1 VQSSKKR
8 KKKLLN
14 KPGRGSLVHHVL
26 APRGLVEEDHL
37 DLQLPDRLDRRRED
51 HQKVDLVGHREAV
64 DHQDQ
69 RKAGPQV
76 HRRGGHPDR
85 RKEDHPDRRKEG
97 HPDLRKGDHPDHRRE
112 DHQKA
117 VLRDRRKEDHQKED
131 HPDQKREDRLVL
143 KEALRSD

>member
-14 KPGRGSLVHHVL
+14 KPGRGRLVHHVL

-69 RKAGPQV
+69 RKAGPQD

-85 RKEDHPDRRKEG
+85 RKEDHL
-97 HPDLRKGDHPDHRRE
+97 DLRKGDHPDHRRE
-112 DHQKA
+112 DHQKED
-117 VLRDRRKEDHQKED
+117 LRDRRKEDHQKED